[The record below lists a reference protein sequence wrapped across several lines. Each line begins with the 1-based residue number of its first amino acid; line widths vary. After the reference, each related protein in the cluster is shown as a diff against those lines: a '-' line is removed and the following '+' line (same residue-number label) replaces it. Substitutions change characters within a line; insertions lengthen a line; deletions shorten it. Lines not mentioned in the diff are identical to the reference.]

1 MGEIGK
7 LTNSSFEEFSTGSLF
22 KIYFPKKEHGSSWI
36 GILLNNSYEKYFLI
50 LKTSYPQYY
59 YNKIRIPLSGINNCC
74 SFKQISLEEFNYEKI
89 K

>member
-7 LTNSSFEEFSTGSLF
+7 LTNSSFEEFSVGSLF
-22 KIYFPKKEHGSSWI
+22 KIYCSKKEHGASWI

-59 YNKIRIPLSGINNCC
+59 YNKIRIPLS
-74 SFKQISLEEFNYEKI
+74 
-89 K
+89 